1 MNNDLNIYRSRYF
14 IESLIK
20 KVNYDENLKINFSGE
35 VITFSTS
42 LKSMSKI
49 IEENLDENLSIDL
62 NYQAISNIL
71 NIGFRQYKQQF
82 NHIKY
87 FMKIKNN

>member
-1 MNNDLNIYRSRYF
+1 
-14 IESLIK
+14 
-20 KVNYDENLKINFSGE
+20 
-35 VITFSTS
+35 
-42 LKSMSKI
+42 MSKI

-82 NHIKY
+82 NNIKY